1 MLHPKPDESFRRRA
15 LTAAAMLLPVAMWL
29 GLRFAFFG
37 GIGGTYATAGYTPL
51 ADFLRLTL
59 HKLTHLHYLFIAHKT
74 RPGELPDRGTALL
87 ILDRGTALLIY
98 AFLCLWALRILPQ
111 AVKYFRYAMHE
122 TRWPT
127 VDAVFL
133 VALWAA
139 IALAFH
145 FALPLPSPRYA
156 TSVVVF
162 AWPALVAEVERR
174 GKAIFRLGLVLCSI
188 ASLTQSL
195 YYVREWIAQLVP
207 NEYGLMNAALRQ
219 TPLGIRQIYVL
230 SAGGLP
236 NTNPEYM
243 RLILGVS
250 AKIVRVVEI
259 TWKCREASDLVDFNH
274 STADGVVSLTVSLPT
289 CANFVFYTDRF
300 KNDSLKGRLNRNDTM
315 SYDLPEVYGQILG
328 RRITVHI
335 RPNGRARFII
345 EHGGPDGVAW
355 FDTPDLNSR

>member
-1 MLHPKPDESFRRRA
+1 
-15 LTAAAMLLPVAMWL
+15 
-29 GLRFAFFG
+29 
-37 GIGGTYATAGYTPL
+37 
-51 ADFLRLTL
+51 
-59 HKLTHLHYLFIAHKT
+59 
-74 RPGELPDRGTALL
+74 
-87 ILDRGTALLIY
+87 
-98 AFLCLWALRILPQ
+98 
-111 AVKYFRYAMHE
+111 
-122 TRWPT
+122 
-127 VDAVFL
+127 
-133 VALWAA
+133 
-139 IALAFH
+139 
-145 FALPLPSPRYA
+145 
-156 TSVVVF
+156 
-162 AWPALVAEVERR
+162 VAEVERR

-274 STADGVVSLTVSLPT
+274 STARGVVSLTVSLPA

-300 KNDSLKGRLNRNDTM
+300 KNDSLKGRLHRNDTM
-315 SYDLPEVYGQILG
+315 SYELPEAHLIKDTKGGSPSLFLGQK
-328 RRITVHI
+328 ITVHV
-335 RPNGRARFII
+335 RPNGPTRFII